1 MDEMDAKLGP
11 ACREDSPSNQSTIT
25 GAFAK
30 CTKHKRDSA
39 EWREC
44 TTGVPRYIVTGL
56 LPFSTVEKSSSRE
69 VLQTLNSQYQL
80 PSHTYSRTA
89 VPETCDNVR
98 AEVQCLIKRATT
110 DMWSGTNLTPYTSLT
125 VHFIPPQWKLD
136 IKCLETMFFQTAP
149 LQPDCSTRWGSKPKM
164 TERVTEQ
171 SQAIGRVPPADRRAP
186 SLTWQDPD
194 VLEAMNKALKPA
206 ADFTDIWSG
215 EDYVTDPSL
224 RPTLPLLNGDILSQ
238 SETDV
243 QLTKDIDRGIGT
255 ELGSK
260 YDGES
265 TGRLTRTTAFLDPRF
280 RGGRLAE
287 DDLRQ
292 TKAGPGPDKC
302 VHETS
307 RG

>member
-1 MDEMDAKLGP
+1 
-11 ACREDSPSNQSTIT
+11 
-25 GAFAK
+25 
-30 CTKHKRDSA
+30 
-39 EWREC
+39 
-44 TTGVPRYIVTGL
+44 
-56 LPFSTVEKSSSRE
+56 
-69 VLQTLNSQYQL
+69 
-80 PSHTYSRTA
+80 
-89 VPETCDNVR
+89 
-98 AEVQCLIKRATT
+98 
-110 DMWSGTNLTPYTSLT
+110 
-125 VHFIPPQWKLD
+125 
-136 IKCLETMFFQTAP
+136 
-149 LQPDCSTRWGSKPKM
+149 M

-171 SQAIGRVPPADRRAP
+171 SQAIGRVLAADRRAP

-206 ADFTDIWSG
+206 ADFTDILSG
-215 EDYVTDPSL
+215 EDYVTVPSL

-255 ELGSK
+255 ELESK

>member
-1 MDEMDAKLGP
+1 MKP
-11 ACREDSPSNQSTIT
+11 AAYQFGCSRQQPSHSFRLRPLT
-25 GAFAK
+25 
-30 CTKHKRDSA
+30 HKRDSA
-39 EWREC
+39 QWREC

-110 DMWSGTNLTPYTSLT
+110 DMWSGTDLTPYTSLT

-171 SQAIGRVPPADRRAP
+171 SQAIGRVLAADRRAP

-206 ADFTDIWSG
+206 ADFTDIRSG
-215 EDYVTDPSL
+215 EDYVTVPSL

-255 ELGSK
+255 ELESK

-265 TGRLTRTTAFLDPRF
+265 TGRLTRTAAFLDPRF

-287 DDLRQ
+287 DELRQ
-292 TKAGPGPDKC
+292 TKAGPGPGKC